1 MPRVV
6 TQRSDTLPALAEVF
20 REHGYEGASL
30 ALLTKATGLGKGSL
44 YHFFPGGKE
53 EMAAAV
59 LQHIDAWFE
68 ANVFSTLRRP
78 DDTDAAIA
86 QMFKAVDTYFLSGR
100 RVCLAGAVALSDSRN
115 RFGEAVGSYFQAWID
130 ALACTLMRSGRK
142 KQEALLLAQHTVA
155 GIQGAIVL
163 ARALDD
169 TAVFSHTLDWLET
182 QIRQPSAGQAACQTG
197 PQTQ

>member
-1 MPRVV
+1 MPRIVA
-6 TQRSDTLPALAEVF
+6 QRSDTLPALAEVF

-68 ANVFSTLRRP
+68 TNVFSTLRRP
-78 DDTDAAIA
+78 DDPHAAIA
-86 QMFKAVDTYFLSGR
+86 QMFQAVEKYFLSGR
-100 RVCLAGAVALSDSRN
+100 RVCLVGAVALSDSRD
-115 RFGEAVGSYFQAWID
+115 RFGEAVRSYFQAWID
-130 ALACTLMRSGRK
+130 ALACALMQSGRK
-142 KQEALLLAQHTVA
+142 REDAFLLAQHTVA

-169 TAVFSHTLDWLET
+169 TTVFSRTLGWLEN
-182 QIRQPSAGQAACQTG
+182 QICQPSAGRPACETG